1 MIQATELRIGNWI
14 KLQSDTETI
23 IRGGGINAIEVDMLE
38 VSPIPLTEEWL
49 LKFGFEQYLLI
60 WRYKG
65 FTIAGSLNNG
75 YGLTGYC
82 IENIFPINCLYVHQL
97 QNLYFALTNEELT
110 IEKLL

>member
-1 MIQATELRIGNWI
+1 MYPCIVTNVYNQAVNMEFAAMASELRSSCVTSLSG
-14 KLQSDTETI
+14 
-23 IRGGGINAIEVDMLE
+23 
-38 VSPIPLTEEWL
+38 IPLTEEWL
-49 LKFGFEQYLLI
+49 LKFGFVQYLLI

-65 FTIAGSLNNG
+65 FTIASSLNNG

-110 IEKLL
+110 IK